1 MTEEELVRRY
11 GNMVYN
17 LALRLTGNRADAED
31 LAQDALLKGIRGL
44 SAFRGEADPGTWL
57 YRITVNAWKNQL
69 RAKPKWNFLR
79 FFSSESEDAVLNEPT
94 DVPGPDPTPENEAVA
109 SEKKRLIERAMA
121 KLTAEERAVLVLREL
136 NGRSYDEISRSLD
149 IPLGT
154 VKSRLARA
162 RDLLAKELS
171 EEEKSDG
178 A

>member
-17 LALRLTGNRADAED
+17 LALRLTGNSADAED
-31 LAQDALLKGIRGL
+31 LAQEALIKGVQGL
-44 SAFRGEADPGTWL
+44 SSFRGEADPGTWL

-79 FFSSESEDAVLNEPT
+79 FFSSNGDDPVLTEPA
-94 DVPGPDPTPENEAVA
+94 DIPGPDPTPENEAIA
-109 SEKKRLIERAMA
+109 SEKKLQIENALA
-121 KLTAEERAVLVLREL
+121 KLTPEERAVLVLREL
-136 NGRSYDEISRSLD
+136 NGRSYDEIARALD

-154 VKSRLARA
+154 VKSRLTRA
-162 RDLLAKELS
+162 RDLLAKDLS
-171 EEEKSDG
+171 EEEKPDG